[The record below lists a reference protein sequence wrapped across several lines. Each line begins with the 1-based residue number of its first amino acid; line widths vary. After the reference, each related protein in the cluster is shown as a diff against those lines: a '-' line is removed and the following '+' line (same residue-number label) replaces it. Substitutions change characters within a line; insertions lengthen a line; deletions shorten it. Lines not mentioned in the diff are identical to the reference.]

1 MVGNCWETVV
11 RITTSF
17 TKHKFNCNFYIKNNY
32 FPFYFQIQ
40 KFYTCSNKLSKLRIC
55 DIDYEY
61 KMSEKDKIIVLIIY
75 ENDK

>member
-1 MVGNCWETVV
+1 MSLNVKLPHNLLN
-11 RITTSF
+11 TSLIVMF
-17 TKHKFNCNFYIKNNY
+17 PLKNNY

-40 KFYTCSNKLSKLRIC
+40 KFYTCSNKLKMLSKLRIC
-55 DIDYEY
+55 DIDHEMNT